1 MSKKRFFYGK
11 YYKCIADD
19 GYSFALIDSESNDG
33 LAKQFITPD
42 RSYQIEDVSQIKV
55 TDNELIFDVSN
66 DDITLK
72 GSVKMS
78 DFHPLKRSAMGPFK
92 MLAGIMECSHDIY
105 SMYHKLEGN
114 IEINGINHSFK
125 EAYGYIE
132 GDKGV
137 NFPDK
142 YIWYNSVGK
151 DYGVT
156 LAIATIPI
164 AFIHFT
170 GLLGFVSYEGKEYY
184 ICTYTGGKR
193 VKVSPE
199 EIIVKKG
206 KYQLRIVIEELG
218 GHLLKA
224 PQNGSMKRY
233 IKENLATP
241 TKVYL
246 TYDGKEILTREDK
259 ISSLEYMFD

>member
-11 YYKCIADD
+11 YYKCIEDD

-42 RSYQIEDVSQIKV
+42 GSYQIEDVSQIKV

-114 IEINGINHSFK
+114 IEINGIENCFFGSDFPMWSHEDELMRFLKLSFS
-125 EAYGYIE
+125 E
-132 GDKGV
+132 
-137 NFPDK
+137 
-142 YIWYNSVGK
+142 
-151 DYGVT
+151 
-156 LAIATIPI
+156 
-164 AFIHFT
+164 
-170 GLLGFVSYEGKEYY
+170 
-184 ICTYTGGKR
+184 
-193 VKVSPE
+193 
-199 EIIVKKG
+199 
-206 KYQLRIVIEELG
+206 
-218 GHLLKA
+218 
-224 PQNGSMKRY
+224 
-233 IKENLATP
+233 KENQMILADNF
-241 TKVYL
+241 KAFL
-246 TYDGKEILTREDK
+246 EIE
-259 ISSLEYMFD
+259 